1 MFFPV
6 IYTNTK
12 TRIMTLFIKNKIIIM
27 NKDQVLGLVR
37 HILTFGGGILVAKGL
52 ASDAMSTELI
62 GSLISVVG
70 IVWSIV
76 SKKK

>member
-1 MFFPV
+1 
-6 IYTNTK
+6 
-12 TRIMTLFIKNKIIIM
+12 M

-37 HILTFGGGILVAKGL
+37 HILTFGGGILITKGL
-52 ASDAMSTELI
+52 ASDSMTTELV
-62 GSLISVVG
+62 GSLMSVLG